1 VADFIDQGIST
12 TFLDEGATYSPVYD
26 RPENYDAVAVANQDE
41 GPDDTKSR
49 IARDANQT
57 YQTDVTTAIDNKDDP
72 VAVADKITNGERKLF
87 GVYSSDEVYI
97 EDSVIA
103 TSPGYKAADLLY
115 YRNLQIMSEEI
126 EKASVEQQ
134 DRTWLGYGVD
144 FVDREIIRATLF
156 GWWENATN
164 RTAREGA
171 DIANTLFN
179 QSDPREVRRFM
190 KEKVDAARSEGI
202 LVGENFFSY
211 NQMLREAYSLGYN
224 PDLAWDRTFAAL
236 DFAGFVT
243 GASKLSKLASLKSA
257 TAATRAGA
265 LGGVEEANKIGKNLH
280 VREIDPI
287 NTANMQSA
295 AVDLNPGVVR
305 PSTGFVQRIV
315 SENRIAQKIMA
326 YIKGAVPDPESIL
339 NFEAVKAKA
348 ATAFAKATKTT
359 VYKTDIVKT
368 SENITA
374 IEFSIGKKDGV
385 AFKLNKNGTIESG
398 AQKIADRVGGE
409 VVPLD
414 PQNLSLGYVVKVQE
428 AADTLQDAGGAFNI
442 TLAKTM
448 WNKTLGAL
456 LDNPFVG
463 STASRGI
470 RELNELALRSE
481 NANKYLRNAGA
492 KAEKNISKLSADER
506 SVMDSVLKDLVDGP
520 DSTLR
525 KRWDESEFSS
535 RWKAVTGTNPNKKVL
550 AAYHSA
556 EDLSDMAYFFNSME
570 ALKSAVAKGFKNSVE
585 VEAGVFVPARRV
597 RLATLKEGTKI
608 FDGAGRGKLLKE
620 DYKEF
625 GNDFNVWELSS
636 PWNDQEFVAFPTSNR
651 VIGPRDVLGY
661 SAYGRRSNPDIRYFT
676 FLKFTNGDVKSILG
690 SLTAKQAELAKAEFK
705 AIQTAYK
712 TGGTTA
718 PVTKGYLKPMPS
730 TLSSWDETIPYQV
743 IGDTEPVLPSNH
755 FRIYRGEGG
764 SKQQSVSNGGWWTTN
779 LTKAKG
785 FSSGGGEVKYIDI
798 DLADRK
804 TLMSFV
810 TGHGGADELFI
821 TSKSVTQ
828 KSKKLVL
835 TKQTTVVKDIDEVIQ
850 NNNSWNPKINTKAE
864 MDEFLKEHKINIFE
878 GEIESRLRDGP
889 YQNPN
894 DKFYNG
900 DAIGD
905 VIERRNARAELP
917 IAQYGGGG
925 TYNPDPID
933 SIIQQYGSE
942 AHRYAFSLYNYRAM
956 QGWLDTADNMMA
968 NNLNVVVRVPDAQ
981 SLRQR
986 FLNATVE
993 GTSPE
998 AQRMREV
1005 KEVIMRQASIKS
1017 EGELARESFAE
1028 SMSEALFDQT
1038 GIKANFKEPS
1048 GKLLKLGFFSA
1059 FAFNASQMFLQASQV
1074 ANVIAVAGRAG
1085 IKGTAHSVHIRKIL
1099 MGSDDIA
1106 TEALGLDRLAKSM
1119 EMPLGTVQE
1128 ITRLFRETLPNV
1140 VMGDILELGTSASVG
1155 LSTNGALGK
1164 AGYKAKKFGKA
1175 VYDIGMV
1182 PFNAGEATAKSSA
1195 FMTAAI
1201 EFIEKNPNISVL
1213 SESGRNYIARR
1224 TSTLTQNMTT
1234 ATKSKL
1240 QTGLWR
1246 VPSQWLNYF
1255 FRTSEQVFVGR
1266 DLNLAE
1272 RSRLGL
1278 MVMPFYGFTGLGLA
1292 PLGASD
1298 VVSEWLGLD
1307 PTDEKD
1313 QATYIGLKYGVLD
1326 GFVNYFT
1333 PFDVALGQRMA
1344 PATAVWDLYDKFT
1357 QESVLA
1363 AAGGPSGSIASTGVT
1378 ALFNLVS
1385 NVSNGYTTTLTEDSL
1400 RVLRN
1405 FSGINSTA
1413 QAAGIMMD
1421 GVYRNRKGLA
1431 LPIEVDV
1438 TDAIITGLGFTPISA
1453 TEVYSRIGEYIDIL
1467 DNEKAIEKMVR
1478 ERSQLAW
1485 QVYPTDPDRASAI
1498 LEEMQTIVSKA
1509 PLSVSKKQN
1518 LLRMGGRPSGQ
1529 DFSYLVRKAYEDER
1543 TFAAKSME
1551 AIFGKG
1557 VE

>member
-1 VADFIDQGIST
+1 VADFIDQSIST

-236 DFAGFVT
+236 DFAGFAT

-428 AADTLQDAGGAFNI
+428 AADTLQGVGGAFNI
-442 TLAKTM
+442 TLAKTI
-448 WNKTLGAL
+448 WNRTLGAL

-705 AIQTAYK
+705 AIQAAYK
-712 TGGTTA
+712 TGNG
-718 PVTKGYLKPMPS
+718 S
-730 TLSSWDETIPYQV
+730 DD
-743 IGDTEPVLPSNH
+743 IG
-755 FRIYRGEGG
+755 
-764 SKQQSVSNGGWWTTN
+764 
-779 LTKAKG
+779 
-785 FSSGGGEVKYIDI
+785 
-798 DLADRK
+798 
-804 TLMSFV
+804 
-810 TGHGGADELFI
+810 
-821 TSKSVTQ
+821 
-828 KSKKLVL
+828 
-835 TKQTTVVKDIDEVIQ
+835 EVIQ

-1421 GVYRNRKGLA
+1421 GVYRSRKGLA

-1438 TDAIITGLGFTPISA
+1438 TDAIITGLGFTPIAA

>member
-265 LGGVEEANKIGKNLH
+265 LGGVEEANKIGNNLH

-315 SENRIAQKIMA
+315 SENRIAQKIMP

-359 VYKTDIVKT
+359 VYKTNIVKT

-385 AFKLNKNGTIESG
+385 AFKLNKDGTIEAG

-492 KAEKNISKLSADER
+492 KAEKNISKISADER
-506 SVMDSVLKDLVDGP
+506 SVMDNVLKDLVDGP

-712 TGGTTA
+712 TGNG
-718 PVTKGYLKPMPS
+718 S
-730 TLSSWDETIPYQV
+730 DD
-743 IGDTEPVLPSNH
+743 IG
-755 FRIYRGEGG
+755 
-764 SKQQSVSNGGWWTTN
+764 
-779 LTKAKG
+779 
-785 FSSGGGEVKYIDI
+785 
-798 DLADRK
+798 
-804 TLMSFV
+804 
-810 TGHGGADELFI
+810 
-821 TSKSVTQ
+821 
-828 KSKKLVL
+828 
-835 TKQTTVVKDIDEVIQ
+835 EVIQ
-850 NNNSWNPKINTKAE
+850 GNNSWNPKINTKAE

-1140 VMGDILELGTSASVG
+1140 VMSDILELGTSASVG

-1175 VYDIGMV
+1175 VYDVGMV

-1438 TDAIITGLGFTPISA
+1438 TDAIITGLGFTPIAA

>member
-1 VADFIDQGIST
+1 VADFIDQSIST

-236 DFAGFVT
+236 DFAGFAT

-428 AADTLQDAGGAFNI
+428 AADTLQGVGGAFNI
-442 TLAKTM
+442 TLAKTI
-448 WNKTLGAL
+448 WNRTLGAL

-705 AIQTAYK
+705 AIQAAYK
-712 TGGTTA
+712 TGNG
-718 PVTKGYLKPMPS
+718 S
-730 TLSSWDETIPYQV
+730 DD
-743 IGDTEPVLPSNH
+743 IG
-755 FRIYRGEGG
+755 
-764 SKQQSVSNGGWWTTN
+764 
-779 LTKAKG
+779 
-785 FSSGGGEVKYIDI
+785 
-798 DLADRK
+798 
-804 TLMSFV
+804 
-810 TGHGGADELFI
+810 
-821 TSKSVTQ
+821 
-828 KSKKLVL
+828 
-835 TKQTTVVKDIDEVIQ
+835 EVIQ
-850 NNNSWNPKINTKAE
+850 GNNSWNPKINTKAE

-1005 KEVIMRQASIKS
+1005 KDVIMRQASIKS

-1140 VMGDILELGTSASVG
+1140 VMSDILELGTSASVG

-1175 VYDIGMV
+1175 VYGIGMV

-1438 TDAIITGLGFTPISA
+1438 TDAIITGLGFTPIAA

>member
-1 VADFIDQGIST
+1 MADFIDQGIST

-265 LGGVEEANKIGKNLH
+265 LGGVEEANKIGNNLH

-315 SENRIAQKIMA
+315 SENRIAQKIMP

-359 VYKTDIVKT
+359 VYKTNIVKT

-374 IEFSIGKKDGV
+374 LEFNIGKKDGV
-385 AFKLNKNGTIESG
+385 AFKLNKDGTIESG

-428 AADTLQDAGGAFNI
+428 AADTLQGVGGAFNI
-442 TLAKTM
+442 TLAKTI
-448 WNKTLGAL
+448 WNRTLGAL

-492 KAEKNISKLSADER
+492 KAEKNISKISADER
-506 SVMDSVLKDLVDGP
+506 SVMDNVLKDLVDGP

-705 AIQTAYK
+705 AIQAAYK
-712 TGGTTA
+712 TGNG
-718 PVTKGYLKPMPS
+718 S
-730 TLSSWDETIPYQV
+730 DD
-743 IGDTEPVLPSNH
+743 IG
-755 FRIYRGEGG
+755 
-764 SKQQSVSNGGWWTTN
+764 
-779 LTKAKG
+779 
-785 FSSGGGEVKYIDI
+785 
-798 DLADRK
+798 
-804 TLMSFV
+804 
-810 TGHGGADELFI
+810 
-821 TSKSVTQ
+821 
-828 KSKKLVL
+828 
-835 TKQTTVVKDIDEVIQ
+835 EVIQ
-850 NNNSWNPKINTKAE
+850 GNNSWNPKINTKAE

-1005 KEVIMRQASIKS
+1005 KDVIMRQASIKS

-1028 SMSEALFDQT
+1028 SMSEALLDQT

-1140 VMGDILELGTSASVG
+1140 VMSDILELGTSASVG

-1175 VYDIGMV
+1175 VYDVGMV

-1438 TDAIITGLGFTPISA
+1438 TDAIITGLGFTPIAA